1 MMPNATYQQKK
12 TFLFIVLTCLVL
24 TNAILAELLGVK
36 IFSLEALLGLPPA
49 NINLFTNS
57 PLSFNLTAGVIIW
70 PVVFITSDLINEYF
84 GKEGVKR
91 ISWLTV
97 IFILFAFLVI
107 SAVTALPPAQFW
119 LDLNNKDA
127 TGNPF
132 NIDFAYSS
140 IFKQGMGIILGS
152 VTAFL
157 LSQFLD
163 ATVFH
168 WLRQTTG
175 NKMIWLR
182 ATGSTIVSQLVDSFV
197 VLFIAFYVFGNW
209 DLNLILSVMIVNY
222 IYKFTVAVLLTPL
235 LYVAHYLIDLYLGK
249 EVAHQLEAEAITD
262 PLKHPAGK

>member
-1 MMPNATYQQKK
+1 MVPNATYQQKK
-12 TFLFIVLTCLVL
+12 TFLFLVLTCLVL

-49 NINLFTNS
+49 NIRLFTDS

-97 IFILFAFLVI
+97 ICILFAFLVI

-119 LDLNNKDA
+119 LDLNNRDA
-127 TGNPF
+127 AGNPF
-132 NIDFAYSS
+132 NIEFAYSS
-140 IFKQGMGIILGS
+140 IFRQGLGIILGS

-168 WLRQTTG
+168 WFRQRSG

-182 ATGSTIVSQLVDSFV
+182 ATGSTVISQLADSFI

-209 DLNLILSVMIVNY
+209 NLNLVLSVMVVNY
-222 IYKFTVAVLLTPL
+222 IYKFLIAVLLTPL
-235 LYVAHYLIDLYLGK
+235 LYVAHYFIDLYLGP
-249 EVAHQLEAEAITD
+249 EMAHQLENEALISD
-262 PLKHPAGK
+262 